1 MEERTIKITTKD
13 EFKQCINT
21 LKYFILKFTATWCG
35 PCKKVQPLVHELFN
49 NLPKD
54 FYYVEVDVDAGKSI
68 ANAMRIK
75 SVPTMMNYK
84 NGMGE
89 FMITGSDEDKIKSFF
104 SKVSKSYQS

>member
-1 MEERTIKITTKD
+1 MEDRTYYANTKD
-13 EFKQCINT
+13 D
-21 LKYFILKFTATWCG
+21 LKLCMDNLPYFILKFTATWCG

-89 FMITGSDEDKIKSFF
+89 FMIVGSDEDKIKSFF